1 MADKSQDLLGVFKDV
16 WETGTQELSK
26 NVSSMLGS
34 ATSAQEQTPEWKGN
48 QISVSQEKWEKATI
62 EARK

>member
-34 ATSAQEQTPEWKGN
+34 ATSAQEQTPE
-48 QISVSQEKWEKATI
+48 
-62 EARK
+62 